1 MIALPAFS
9 GPANDFSC
17 SDVVF
22 FSQSKPI
29 IIGFHSLQKSLHSLE
44 SVHNQKLKNISV
56 LEIYLHFE
64 FCGVRNLHAQ
74 TDYTEAIAL
83 VQLKA

>member
-9 GPANDFSC
+9 GPVNDFSC

-44 SVHNQKLKNISV
+44 SVHSQKLKNV
-56 LEIYLHFE
+56 DIYLHFE
-64 FCGVRNLHAQ
+64 SFVVLETFMHRQITLR
-74 TDYTEAIAL
+74 L
-83 VQLKA
+83 